1 MRTEL
6 IDRFGSLPDAGK
18 FLLANA
24 AIRLQAQALGI
35 KRIEAHEKV
44 ALLSLVIKIKSTQ
57 VS

>member
-1 MRTEL
+1 MQKTVRSSTNCVQEL

-35 KRIEAHEKV
+35 KRM
-44 ALLSLVIKIKSTQ
+44 
-57 VS
+57 